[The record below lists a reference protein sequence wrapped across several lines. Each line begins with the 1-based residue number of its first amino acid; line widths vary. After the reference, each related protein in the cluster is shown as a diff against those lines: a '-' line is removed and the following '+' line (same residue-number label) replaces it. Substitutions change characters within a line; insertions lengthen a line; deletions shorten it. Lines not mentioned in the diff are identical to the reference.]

1 MCVAIYIPTK
11 LHFTPSVL
19 EGFLVTDA
27 GFRQQPDGGYK
38 PHESPRA
45 INRMGDVLTTSCS
58 DVVIRRV
65 EQMKSFNRTFN
76 RTVVG
81 AFAGGLAGALMAAS
95 TMFVMDVLT
104 PKPANANELSY
115 SRIDDN
121 TLQDRDENLYDC
133 NAIGS
138 CHSRW

>member
-1 MCVAIYIPTK
+1 
-11 LHFTPSVL
+11 
-19 EGFLVTDA
+19 
-27 GFRQQPDGGYK
+27 
-38 PHESPRA
+38 
-45 INRMGDVLTTSCS
+45 MGDVLTTSCS

-65 EQMKSFNRTFN
+65 EQMKSFNRTCDGTFD

-95 TMFVMDVLT
+95 TMFAMDVLP
-104 PKPANANELSY
+104 PKPANANDLIHSSIY
-115 SRIDDN
+115 DN
-121 TLQDRDENLYDC
+121 PIQDRDENLYDC

>member
-1 MCVAIYIPTK
+1 
-11 LHFTPSVL
+11 
-19 EGFLVTDA
+19 
-27 GFRQQPDGGYK
+27 
-38 PHESPRA
+38 
-45 INRMGDVLTTSCS
+45 MGDVLTTSCS

-65 EQMKSFNRTFN
+65 EQMKSFNRTFDGTFN

-95 TMFVMDVLT
+95 TMFAMDVLT
-104 PKPANANELSY
+104 PKPANANDLIHSSIY
-115 SRIDDN
+115 DN

>member
-1 MCVAIYIPTK
+1 MA
-11 LHFTPSVL
+11 
-19 EGFLVTDA
+19 GFLLTEA

-65 EQMKSFNRTFN
+65 EQMKSFNRTCDGTFD

-81 AFAGGLAGALMAAS
+81 AFAGGVAAALMAAS
-95 TMFVMDVLT
+95 TMFAMDVLT
-104 PKPANANELSY
+104 PKPANANDLIHS
-115 SRIDDN
+115 SIDDN

>member
-1 MCVAIYIPTK
+1 MA
-11 LHFTPSVL
+11 
-19 EGFLVTDA
+19 GFLLTEA

-65 EQMKSFNRTFN
+65 EQMKSFNHTCDGTFD

-81 AFAGGLAGALMAAS
+81 AFAGGVAAALMAAS
-95 TMFVMDVLT
+95 TMFAMDVLT
-104 PKPANANELSY
+104 PKPANANDLIHSSIY
-115 SRIDDN
+115 DN
-121 TLQDRDENLYDC
+121 TLQDRDENLCD
-133 NAIGS
+133 
-138 CHSRW
+138 